1 MSSFIDDSFF
11 IFSLLPFLNYYEK
24 VSLLSISKSVH
35 QQFDIDRV
43 WHKIV
48 PFMKEANHV
57 LIKKSIHFFK
67 LMQRHSMCE
76 LIQEVCSQEQWD
88 VILLSL
94 NFYPKGCGRM
104 RLKTLVRSMIPD
116 FLNKGKNRVDIFRK
130 HVPVPLHIKRSS
142 MHSLNVFY
150 CRQRSNKRR
159 RVVVKE

>member
-1 MSSFIDDSFF
+1 
-11 IFSLLPFLNYYEK
+11 
-24 VSLLSISKSVH
+24 
-35 QQFDIDRV
+35 
-43 WHKIV
+43 
-48 PFMKEANHV
+48 MKEANHV
-57 LIKKSIHFFK
+57 LIKNHSFFK

-94 NFYPKGCGRM
+94 NFYPKGRGRM
-104 RLKTLVRSMIPD
+104 RLKTLVRSMVPD

-130 HVPVPLHIKRSS
+130 HVPALHIKRSS